1 MKMSDDI
8 RTIFS
13 LIFADV
19 VYTGTAATQTKQA
32 HNQFAYHKIFFTQNQ
47 TQSNILVLNIQF
59 YLLDSLFRYSQIQNI
74 EAIISCHPQTFK
86 GINVQR
92 LDIIQT
98 KNCLLLIT
106 CMSVALIGL
115 R

>member
-19 VYTGTAATQTKQA
+19 VYTGTAATQTHT
-32 HNQFAYHKIFFTQNQ
+32 HNQFAYHKIFSHKNQ
-47 TQSNILVLNIQF
+47 TQSHILVLNIQI

-74 EAIISCHPQTFK
+74 HVEPIISCHP
-86 GINVQR
+86 
-92 LDIIQT
+92 
-98 KNCLLLIT
+98 
-106 CMSVALIGL
+106 
-115 R
+115 